1 MFAKKDAK
9 GSAKV
14 CAKNDFP
21 NWSQA
26 EYVPRILP
34 RLLPRV
40 VPRIGTQVLSRAANL
55 SIQEAFMP

>member
-26 EYVPRILP
+26 ENVPRILP
-34 RLLPRV
+34 MILPRIL
-40 VPRIGTQVLSRAANL
+40 PRIGTQVLSRAANL

>member
-26 EYVPRILP
+26 EYVPRNLP

-40 VPRIGTQVLSRAANL
+40 LPRIGTQVLSRAAN
-55 SIQEAFMP
+55 